1 MKVTRKEIPH
11 YSQYP
16 PSYSIRVDKVK
27 NEEGE
32 VVAYKAYSKGN
43 LELEPAEADTQFQA
57 IQGFHRRMR
66 IYQQTDSAEE
76 ANKADVAANSKDPR
90 ILV

>member
-1 MKVTRKEIPH
+1 MKIKRKEIPH

-16 PSYSIRVDKVK
+16 SAYSIRVDKVK
-27 NEEGE
+27 DEEGN
-32 VVAYKAYSKGN
+32 VVGYKAYSKGN

-66 IYQQTDSAEE
+66 IFQQTESADE